1 MRVFAYTRVSSADQT
16 RGASLG
22 DQTGRIEQWL
32 RENDHS
38 LIANYSEHGSGGSA
52 KNRKTFTQMMLDLSS
67 IRPEVLIVDS
77 ADRFTR
83 NTLDGGRW
91 VSHITDL
98 GVGLAIIEH
107 DEGRLL
113 DMRTHADR
121 AFVANAFLI
130 ADAERDRMAKR
141 QLKRYAATR
150 AAGATTTNRPSWG
163 LILAEGQRGRR
174 RLMTDPRRGSVIAEV
189 DRRILSGESV
199 AKVVEWLKV
208 EHPGSWSERSS
219 LAQMLRDE
227 QGSYVSTGARAAE
240 TQSRLREMFSERR
253 HIFGR
258 DRRRS
263 VPVRNA
269 LETLER
275 ELRGETGER
284 PPLRDHPLAGVLACG
299 LCVAAGRRAES
310 SLMTGYYVNG
320 NSQPFALSCI
330 GRRNG
335 KRVHRRWSVG
345 VHRII
350 PLLFDKLEKLR
361 DPRVLDA
368 CWERWSAEPV
378 TPQAASQRTGL
389 ERLLASCDE
398 EEATIEIEV
407 TAAFRLISSPRPG
420 VVAEAERLLER
431 CNANR
436 LALAAKRSA
445 ILSRI
450 ADLPAPR
457 VRLADRSLRRELSVN
472 AEELLTGYQIDPA
485 TGAQWVQVD
494 VQAVL
499 RKWGRL
505 IGPPVLS
512 RLDETTHGAPL
523 LRWDFIDSV

>member
-1 MRVFAYTRVSSADQT
+1 M
-16 RGASLG
+16 
-22 DQTGRIEQWL
+22 
-32 RENDHS
+32 
-38 LIANYSEHGSGGSA
+38 
-52 KNRKTFTQMMLDLSS
+52 S
-67 IRPEVLIVDS
+67 IYDTVI
-77 ADRFTR
+77 
-83 NTLDGGRW
+83 
-91 VSHITDL
+91 L

-130 ADAERDRMAKR
+130 ADAERERMAKR

-163 LILAEGQRGRR
+163 LTLAPGPRGRR
-174 RLMTDPRRGSVIAEV
+174 SLMPDPARIGVIAEV
-189 DRRILSGESV
+189 DRRILAGESI

-208 EHPGSWSERSS
+208 EHPGSWTERSS

-227 QGSYVSTGARAAE
+227 QGSYVGAGARAAE

-258 DRRRS
+258 DRHRS
-263 VPVRNA
+263 VPAPNA

-275 ELRGETGER
+275 ELRGER
-284 PPLRDHPLAGVLACG
+284 PLLRDHPLAGVLACG
-299 LCVAAGRRAES
+299 LCAAAGRRAES
-310 SLMTGYYVNG
+310 SLMTGYYVTG

-345 VHRII
+345 VHRVI
-350 PLLFDKLEKLR
+350 PLLFDELEKLR

-368 CWERWSAEPV
+368 CWERWSGEPV
-378 TPQAASQRTGL
+378 TPQAPSQRALL

-407 TAAFRLISSPRPG
+407 TAAFRLMTATVSG
-420 VVAEAERLLER
+420 AVMAEAERLLER

-436 LALAAKRSA
+436 LALAAKRAS

-457 VRLADRSLRRELSVN
+457 VRLADRSLRQELRVN

-523 LRWDFIDSV
+523 LRWDFIDAVRPEAAPNYLSV